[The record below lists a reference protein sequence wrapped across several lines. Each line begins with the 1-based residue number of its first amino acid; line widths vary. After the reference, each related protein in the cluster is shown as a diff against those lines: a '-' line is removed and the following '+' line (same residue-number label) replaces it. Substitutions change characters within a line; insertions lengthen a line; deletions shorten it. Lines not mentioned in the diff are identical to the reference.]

1 MTRRYLVLLLAL
13 AGCPEEQPPTC
24 SSSAIDTSCA
34 AGYVPTFNN
43 VYKNT
48 LHTATCGDD
57 NSSCHN
63 NTGKSGGLT
72 FEADADTVYAA
83 LMAKSSID
91 PSRNRVVPGDA
102 SCSLLTVRTEGVGKD
117 YQMPKGDALPAP
129 TRCAIVQWVANGAMN
144 GSAQ

>member
-1 MTRRYLVLLLAL
+1 MTRWYLALMLAL
-13 AGCPEEQPPTC
+13 AGCPEEQPPACTTVET
-24 SSSAIDTSCA
+24 ACA
-34 AGYVPTFNN
+34 AGYQPTFDN

-48 LHTATCGDD
+48 LHTSTCGDD

-63 NTGKSGGLT
+63 NTGKSGGLS
-72 FEADADTVYAA
+72 FEADENTVYAA
-83 LMAKSSID
+83 LMDKSSID
-91 PSRNRVVPGDA
+91 PSRTRVVPHDA

-129 TRCAIVQWVANGAMN
+129 TRCAILQWVANGAMN